1 MGIIEDVIKNKEEE
15 IKNKQKHPVYKAFL
29 DMSEEAYRGLKAIHY
44 SQLSNY
50 YSNGYKTLFEERK
63 INDSMIFGSLV
74 DCLFTDSIN
83 FSNKFKVMDTKLPT
97 EGIMK
102 VINLMLEKNPV
113 SKFEELTNLFIIQ
126 CCNEVDYGKSYKD
139 ETKVK
144 YISDYSTYYNFRIE
158 SRGKQVISFE
168 NYELAIKVVEAL
180 KRDEKITELLKYNE
194 NTDIIYQA
202 KVLTGFGDKQVKC
215 MFDIIKLDFTNKTIT
230 PIDLKTSSNI
240 EDNFELNFYTYN
252 YWIQATLY
260 SENLR
265 LKLDELGLQEWSIL
279 PFEFIVINKENR
291 QPLIWTFENNILGM
305 NERLQSPYGKP
316 LPKWQD
322 IMSEVLLRLQYGE
335 MEHSM
340 DVINQNN
347 RPKVRGYNVIAY
359 E

>member
-1 MGIIEDVIKNKEEE
+1 MGIIEDVIKNQEEK
-15 IKNKQKHPVYKAFL
+15 IKNNEKHPVYKAFL
-29 DMSEEAYRGLKAIHY
+29 DMSEEAYRRLKAIHY

-50 YSNGYKTLFEERK
+50 YSNGYKTLFEEKK
-63 INDSMIFGSLV
+63 ITDAMVFGSLV

-83 FSNKFKVMDTKLPT
+83 FGNKFKVMNTKLPT

-102 VINLMLEKNPV
+102 VINLMLEKNPT

-126 CCNEVDYGKSYKD
+126 CCNEVEYGKSYKD

-144 YISDYSTYYNFRIE
+144 YISDYSTYYNYRIE
-158 SRGKQVISFE
+158 SKNKQVVSSE
-168 NYELAIKVVEAL
+168 DYELAIKAVEAI
-180 KRDEKITELLKYNE
+180 KRDEKITELLKYDE

-215 MFDIIKLDFTNKTIT
+215 MFDIIKLDFTDKTIT

-240 EDNFELNFYTYN
+240 EDAFELNFYTYN

-265 LKLDELGLQEWSIL
+265 LKLDELGLQDWSIL

-291 QPLIWTFENNILGM
+291 QPLIWTFENNLLGM
-305 NERLQSPYGKP
+305 NERFQSPYGKP
-316 LPKWQD
+316 LPKWQEIRD
-322 IMSEVLLRLQYGE
+322 EVLLRLQYGE